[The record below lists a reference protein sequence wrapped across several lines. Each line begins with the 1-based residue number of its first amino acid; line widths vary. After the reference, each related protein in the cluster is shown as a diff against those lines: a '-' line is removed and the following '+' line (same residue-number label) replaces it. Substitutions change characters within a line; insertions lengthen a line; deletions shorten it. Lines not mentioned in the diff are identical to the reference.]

1 MEHKPTG
8 IAFFVKTMA
17 SKLLDILRKGLKTLT
32 DRVKIKKEALQAR
45 VAECQSISS
54 QDERW
59 LDHDANLVDEQQV
72 LEILEDASD
81 YERGFARLDEQ
92 QKGLVE
98 RLKEAAG
105 ELSKVVGKKRKRV
118 SSISLGL

>member
-1 MEHKPTG
+1 
-8 IAFFVKTMA
+8 MA
-17 SKLLDILRKGLKTLT
+17 SKLLEVLQKGLKTLT
-32 DRVKIKKEALQAR
+32 DRIKIKKEALQAQ

-54 QDERW
+54 QDEQW
-59 LDHDANLVDEQQV
+59 LDHDANLVDEQRV

-98 RLKEAAG
+98 KLHEAAG
-105 ELSKVVGKKRKRV
+105 DLSKVVGKKRKRV
-118 SSISLGL
+118 SSISPGLWLELTNQRP